1 MSIIKL
7 FLLLKNDVVRMNTVP
22 KSQKNLRLVQALLK
36 TNSVTLGS
44 HMAFLTSVSHIKKRD
59 LDTHLPFDPEI
70 LLLRLSCSL
79 SHF

>member
-36 TNSVTLGS
+36 TNSVILGS
-44 HMAFLTSVSHIKKRD
+44 RIAFLTSVSH
-59 LDTHLPFDPEI
+59 
-70 LLLRLSCSL
+70 
-79 SHF
+79 